1 MSAFELDRRALL
13 RSFSR
18 AAPHYDAAAQLQQ
31 RVRAELLDR
40 LQYFTLAPR
49 RILDLGAGTC
59 QGARQ
64 LQRRFRGAQVLA
76 IDFAEGML
84 QRMPHARW
92 PWRAAAIARICGDA
106 YALPLAE
113 HSVELV
119 FCNLMLQWCDRPE
132 RVFQQIA
139 RVLRPGGL
147 FLFSSFGVETLHEL
161 RSAWAAA
168 DARDTHVS
176 RFADMPE
183 LAAALMHAGLAE
195 PVMDQEQYRLYYPDA
210 RALMGELKRLGA
222 RNALR
227 DRTRGLTGRARMQAM
242 LSAYEA
248 LRAPQGLPAT
258 YEVIFGAAFGAQD
271 ATRRRAH
278 GGDER
283 PAEYALPLSSLRK
296 GRR

>member
-40 LQYFTLAPR
+40 MQYFTLAPR
-49 RILDLGAGTC
+49 RILDLGAGTGR
-59 QGARQ
+59 GARE
-64 LQRRFRGAQVLA
+64 LQRRFPRAQLLA
-76 IDFAEGML
+76 VDFAEGML
-84 QRMPHARW
+84 RRMPRFYL
-92 PWRAAAIARICGDA
+92 PWRAARITRICADA
-106 YALPLAE
+106 YALPLAQ

-132 RVFQQIA
+132 RVFREIA

-147 FLFSSFGVETLHEL
+147 FLFSSFGPETLREL
-161 RSAWAAA
+161 RGAWAAA

-176 RFADMPE
+176 QFADMPQ
-183 LAAALMHAGLAE
+183 LAEALMHAGLAE
-195 PVMDQEQYRLYYPDA
+195 PVMDLEQYRLYYPDA

-227 DRTRGLTGRARMQAM
+227 DRTRGLTGRARMQGM
-242 LSAYEA
+242 LNAYEA
-248 LRAPQGLPAT
+248 LRVPQGLPAT
-258 YEVIFGAAFGAQD
+258 YEVIFGAAFGAQE
-271 ATRRRAH
+271 AARRSRH
-278 GGDER
+278 EGEER
-283 PAEYALPLSSLRK
+283 PAEFAVPLSSPRK
-296 GRR
+296 GHP